1 MNQLAH
7 YSIVWGVCRRFRASD
22 LMTAASCAGARSIV
36 TSREPC
42 LNGADDQVHE
52 LLQVV
57 VSGWPEEGMA
67 HETLFGLLLHQAQ
80 RITVAR
86 LIALQR
92 VGEIFDQC
100 IDLSM
105 LVLLAEWQ
113 IFAVPRGRTGSAR
126 QTAEFGQGVLGRT
139 GQKYGWETFD
149 RNDCNDI

>member
-1 MNQLAH
+1 MTLLAGLYRTVNRLAH
-7 YSIVWGVCRRFRASD
+7 YSIVLGVCRRFRARD

-57 VSGWPEEGMA
+57 VSGWPEEGMLA
-67 HETLFGLLLHQAQ
+67 HETLFGLLPHRAQ

-100 IDLSM
+100 IDLSSSS
-105 LVLLAEWQ
+105 
-113 IFAVPRGRTGSAR
+113 ISGSLSSVIIHHGNGSHAR
-126 QTAEFGQGVLGRT
+126 PLPNHPTT
-139 GQKYGWETFD
+139 
-149 RNDCNDI
+149 